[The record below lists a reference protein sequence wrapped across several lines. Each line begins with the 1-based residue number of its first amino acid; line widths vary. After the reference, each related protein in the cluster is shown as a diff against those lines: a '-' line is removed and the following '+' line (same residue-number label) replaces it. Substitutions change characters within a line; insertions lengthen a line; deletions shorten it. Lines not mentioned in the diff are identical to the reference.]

1 MVTTK
6 ITITSVE
13 LEFSDYNE
21 FENYC
26 EYVLG
31 SEKYIEF
38 SYLFRDPMYNG
49 TMLTYE
55 KSHWDINR
63 KSGSVQWYHES
74 SLHSREFQL
83 SVTKSPIFVELQ
95 RGLGEAGV
103 SLSIEMLPST
113 LDEVDINTSSRF
125 FIDINN
131 PGTLNRRPG
140 I

>member
-26 EYVLG
+26 EYLLG
-31 SEKYIEF
+31 SKKYVEF
-38 SYLFRDPMYNG
+38 SYLFRDPMFNG
-49 TMLTYE
+49 TMLPYE
-55 KSHWDINR
+55 KSHWDIKS
-63 KSGSVQWYHES
+63 KSGYVQWYHEA

-83 SVTKSPIFVELQ
+83 SVIKSPIFVELQ
-95 RGLGEAGV
+95 QALNDAGV
-103 SLSIEMLPST
+103 SLSIEMLPS
-113 LDEVDINTSSRF
+113 DEFEISTSSEFFVDINNS
-125 FIDINN
+125 
-131 PGTLNRRPG
+131 GTLNRRPG